1 MEAKWYE
8 SSGDWGDIAVSSRI
22 RLARNL
28 ADYPF
33 PARLSASG
41 AKEILEKVS
50 GCLSE
55 EGLNYLELGSLGPN
69 ETGALVERH
78 LISPELAGKGGSC
91 GVCISADER
100 ISVMINEEDHLR
112 IQVLG
117 SGLCLSRCLEE
128 ASALDDRLESR
139 LPYAWDE
146 RLGYLTHCPTNL
158 GTGLRASVML
168 HLPAHRETG
177 EIRSLIA
184 GLTKLGF
191 AVRGFFGE
199 GSAAAGGLYQIS
211 NQMTLGPTEAETV
224 ERLEKAV
231 CSTIERERALR
242 RQLRDKD
249 PLWHSD
255 RVWRAY
261 GILKHARRISSGEA
275 MELLSDLR
283 TGVGSEEMP
292 QPELGTLN
300 RLLRQIQPH
309 HLSLTAGESLTEH
322 ARDSARATLL
332 RENIG

>member
-1 MEAKWYE
+1 MEMKWYE
-8 SSGDWGDIAVSSRI
+8 SGGDWGDIVVSSRV

-28 ADYPF
+28 SDYPF

-41 AKEILEKVS
+41 AGEILEKVS
-50 GCLSE
+50 GCLQNEDLRFLDLST
-55 EGLNYLELGSLGPN
+55 LNPDQR
-69 ETGALVERH
+69 GALVERH

-91 GVCISADER
+91 GVCISEDEH

-117 SGLCLSRCLEE
+117 SGLCLNSCLET
-128 ASALDDRLESR
+128 ASALDDRLEQQ

-168 HLPAHRETG
+168 HLPAHQESG

-191 AVRGFFGE
+191 AVRGFYGE

-211 NQMTLGPTEAETV
+211 NQMTLGPTEQETV

-231 CSTIERERALR
+231 CSTVERERALR
-242 RQLRDKD
+242 KLLWEKD
-249 PLWHSD
+249 PLWHND
-255 RVWRAY
+255 KVWRAY
-261 GILKHARRISSGEA
+261 GLLKHARRISSSEA

-283 TGVGSEEMP
+283 MGAGGEDLPQTEPGV
-292 QPELGTLN
+292 LN

-309 HLSLTAGESLTEH
+309 HLSLAAGESLPES
-322 ARDSARATLL
+322 ARDSARAALL
-332 RENIG
+332 RESIG